1 MAQDNEKFASAARL
15 SSTPRSFE
23 LSFSAPRAFF
33 PKISRLANLYPSQ
46 SPPPF
51 PCRYSYENRSDVSRI
66 SPVPINSFEHSRHL
80 AHLRYLLYISGYKRS
95 DTTFIRHVHFP
106 LSFSLSV
113 SLARACTYVL
123 AEKISSRRELN
134 VKQHKMQHYRAT
146 CSTCTRAVD
155 KITLARGESHD

>member
-33 PKISRLANLYPSQ
+33 PKISRLANLCPSQ

-66 SPVPINSFEHSRHL
+66 SPVPINSFEHSKHL

-95 DTTFIRHVHFP
+95 DTTFIRRVHFP
-106 LSFSLSV
+106 LSY
-113 SLARACTYVL
+113 ARTYIRTRGENL
-123 AEKISSRRELN
+123 FARKLN
-134 VKQHKMQHYRAT
+134 VKQHEMQHYRAT

-155 KITLARGESHD
+155 KITLGESHD